1 MSKVYT
7 SETLTAVAV
16 QFFNDYPSHT
26 EVYITEDGQPFFEEN
41 RAILHAD
48 NNKLSYQRFVR
59 SFESEVKIEPIS
71 EHQGTPVTENSPE
84 YRGANPTEEEAK
96 YLAKVKELNELKLE
110 LDSKNYQQLKSLV
123 QFFGLSVENMK
134 APTLIDALTQFKQQL
149 TEEYGTLTGN
159 TNQ

>member
-48 NNKLSYQRFVR
+48 NKELSYQRFVR
-59 SFESEVKIEPIS
+59 SFESEVKIEPIL
-71 EHQGTPVTENSPE
+71 EHQGTPITENSPE

-96 YLAKVKELNELKLE
+96 YLAKVKELNELE

-134 APTLIDALTQFKQQL
+134 APTLIEALTQFKQQL
-149 TEEYGTLTGN
+149 TENGTFTGN
-159 TNQ
+159 AD